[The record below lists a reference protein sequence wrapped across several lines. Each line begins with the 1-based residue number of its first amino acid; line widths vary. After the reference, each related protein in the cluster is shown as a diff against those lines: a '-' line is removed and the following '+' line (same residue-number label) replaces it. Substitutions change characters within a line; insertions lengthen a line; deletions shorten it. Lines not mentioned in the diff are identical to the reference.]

1 LKKGV
6 NFILFFIVFS
16 LALFISSSIVYA
28 DCGGLIPCSCGDTL
42 NESRTLNASDT
53 LTGCS
58 DNGLIINSSDIALDC
73 AGYTISGSGVSV
85 GVNVS
90 NSDNV
95 VVNNCIIHSFGDG
108 IDVNLSDNVNLTD
121 NTIYNIS
128 SSGNGIGVQTSY
140 SIRID
145 NNNIIGVYYG
155 IFSSYATLHIEDS
168 EINGGSYGIYF
179 GFATGTSTI
188 IRNNING
195 TIQAGIQTLALGASH
210 NISENNITGN
220 YRGLVVGDSY
230 PIIYH
235 NNIYNNSNLSVYGY
249 SVINLSYNN
258 EGNYW
263 GHGSCPVFI
272 PMFDSNAFYVGDRYA
287 YKTLNGWLSE
297 SPVDC
302 PPMWANPLNYTPLNY
317 SSSPSQFNISWG
329 DELGVD
335 TVLITIM
342 NSTGYILVNN
352 SSMGTTYGYDMYNY
366 SIVLPP
372 GTFNWTSYANDSAGN
387 WSSSD
392 MWTFTI
398 GKGVLSLSIT
408 ANQNVTYPTST
419 TVMGIETNDGDSD
432 LTYQLWRGSTLV
444 TQTYPY
450 SETALLVFGTH
461 VYIFNATGGANW
473 TANTAG
479 VNSTVVVSSAP
490 GTIPSDVLYSIKVY
504 RAKGL
509 ANITISK
516 IMTDKTAN
524 VTISKTE
531 DLAIRKISISVL
543 NTVNDIEIT
552 ITKLPQK
559 PAEVVHEISGKI
571 YHYIE
576 ITKENIGDTDINKTF
591 IQFAVDKSW
600 LDEYSINYS
609 NISLYRWANNK
620 WNELSTSLDR
630 EGTLEVFYEAK
641 SPGFS
646 IFAIGTKEGV
656 TPCTESWSCTD
667 WSDCVDGKQIRTCT
681 DSNVCGTIVNRPE
694 ESRDCVIE
702 ELFDIEEKL
711 GIGKTEI
718 VIVSIILIVVIA
730 TVLVFLYKKKTIS
743 FDFLKKKGKRKYKY
757 KPPPE

>member
-145 NNNIIGVYYG
+145 NNNITGVYYG

-718 VIVSIILIVVIA
+718 VIVSIILIVVVA

>member
-1 LKKGV
+1 MRE
-6 NFILFFIVFS
+6 
-16 LALFISSSIVYA
+16 
-28 DCGGLIPCSCGDTL
+28 T
-42 NESRTLNASDT
+42 
-53 LTGCS
+53 
-58 DNGLIINSSDIALDC
+58 
-73 AGYTISGSGVSV
+73 
-85 GVNVS
+85 
-90 NSDNV
+90 
-95 VVNNCIIHSFGDG
+95 
-108 IDVNLSDNVNLTD
+108 
-121 NTIYNIS
+121 
-128 SSGNGIGVQTSY
+128 IGVMEA
-140 SIRID
+140 
-145 NNNIIGVYYG
+145 VL
-155 IFSSYATLHIEDS
+155 F
-168 EINGGSYGIYF
+168 
-179 GFATGTSTI
+179 
-188 IRNNING
+188 
-195 TIQAGIQTLALGASH
+195 
-210 NISENNITGN
+210 
-220 YRGLVVGDSY
+220 
-230 PIIYH
+230 
-235 NNIYNNSNLSVYGY
+235 
-249 SVINLSYNN
+249 
-258 EGNYW
+258 
-263 GHGSCPVFI
+263 SCP
-272 PMFDSNAFYVGDRYA
+272 
-287 YKTLNGWLSE
+287 
-297 SPVDC
+297 C
-302 PPMWANPLNYTPLNY
+302 WANPLNYTPLNY

>member
-145 NNNIIGVYYG
+145 NNNITGVYYG

>member
-1 LKKGV
+1 L
-6 NFILFFIVFS
+6 
-16 LALFISSSIVYA
+16 
-28 DCGGLIPCSCGDTL
+28 
-42 NESRTLNASDT
+42 
-53 LTGCS
+53 
-58 DNGLIINSSDIALDC
+58 
-73 AGYTISGSGVSV
+73 
-85 GVNVS
+85 
-90 NSDNV
+90 NSDNA

-145 NNNIIGVYYG
+145 NNNITGVYYG

-188 IRNNING
+188 IRNNINASS
-195 TIQAGIQTLALGASH
+195 QAGIQMLALGAPH
-210 NISENNITGN
+210 NISENNITGS
-220 YRGLVVGDSY
+220 YRGLVIGDSY

-249 SVINLSYNN
+249 SPINLSYNN

-263 GHGSCPVFI
+263 GHGSCPVFM

>member
-145 NNNIIGVYYG
+145 NNNITGVYYG

-195 TIQAGIQTLALGASH
+195 TSQAGIQTLALGASH

>member
-1 LKKGV
+1 LKKEV
-6 NFILFFIVFS
+6 NFILLFIVLS
-16 LALFISSSIVYA
+16 LALSISSSIVYA
-28 DCGGLIPCSCGDTL
+28 ADCGGDIPCNCGDTL
-42 NESRTLNASDT
+42 NESRTLNASDS
-53 LTGCS
+53 LTGCPG
-58 DNGLIINSSDIALDC
+58 NGLEINGTDITLDC
-73 AGYTISGSGVSV
+73 AGYLINGNGGSTGVKIKYS
-85 GVNVS
+85 
-90 NSDNV
+90 SDNTTIK
-95 VVNNCIIHSFGDG
+95 NCTIHSFGTG
-108 IDVNLSDNVNLTD
+108 IYGNASLAMSLTD
-121 NTIYNIS
+121 NTIYNLS
-128 SSGNGIGVQTSY
+128 DYNGAGILIADASQTRGVSANIT
-140 SIRID
+140 
-145 NNNIIGVYYG
+145 NNNITSEKGSGIICSVGIANVNNNSISGYDYG
-155 IFSSYATLHIEDS
+155 IES
-168 EINGGSYGIYF
+168 
-179 GFATGTSTI
+179 GFEGNWEQI
-188 IRNNING
+188 KG
-195 TIQAGIQTLALGASH
+195 
-210 NISENNITGN
+210 NNITAIYNLSGN
-220 YRGLVVGDSY
+220 VIFINSGSPNITENKITGGYIG
-230 PIIYH
+230 IYLYTYGSPKVWH
-235 NNIYNNSNLSVYGY
+235 NNIYNQSSYKIY
-249 SVINLSYNN
+249 SQYPINLSYNN

-263 GHGSCPVFI
+263 G
-272 PMFDSNAFYVGDRYA
+272 R
-287 YKTLNGWLSE
+287 
-297 SPVDC
+297 DC